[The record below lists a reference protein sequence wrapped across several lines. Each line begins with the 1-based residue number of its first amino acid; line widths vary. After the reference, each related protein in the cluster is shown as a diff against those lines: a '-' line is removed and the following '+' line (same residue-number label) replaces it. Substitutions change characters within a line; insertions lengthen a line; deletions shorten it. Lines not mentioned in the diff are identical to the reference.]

1 MLWNRETV
9 ELCIVA
15 FAATFLF
22 LVLFNHKK
30 RNVRRWGCTLLVLL
44 YALYLSFRLTVC

>member
-1 MLWNRETV
+1 MFESRETV

-15 FAATFLF
+15 FVATLLF

-30 RNVRRWGCTLLVLL
+30 KGISRWGCALVLL
-44 YALYLSFRLTVC
+44 LYVLYLSFRLTA